1 MAHEGRVVTALDL
14 RVHRPRSRTLLSG
27 ARHARDRT
35 AGVLLDRTRAVIPVG
50 LRRRLSRHLLWD
62 ERLRRVPLDSILLG
76 GQNGTTAGQFA
87 AVGQD
92 LLWGSRR
99 VADGPHVELL
109 RAGAAGPLSD
119 RAIVASA
126 YAGMARAAISSTGQ
140 YFGAVDDAGILVVA
154 RDFLEGRTTP
164 RPHASPP
171 GQPVLVAPVRGSSCF
186 QVVDGHH
193 RLARM
198 VLAGE
203 SHALVRCRRLPTST
217 PLQEVLEQMSWI
229 GGERELYQ
237 PLEAPELVDSW
248 RTVRGCED
256 RARLML
262 AALERY
268 SVPAGRS
275 SYLDVASC
283 YGWFLARMRDAGLQ
297 VTGVERD
304 PLAPALGASAYG
316 LPSGSVLT
324 GDAVDVL
331 RAAPERAYDV
341 VSCFSLLHHFVLG
354 RGSVEPEE
362 LVHLLSRA
370 TGRVMFL
377 DTGQEHEAWFRSS
390 LRGWDAAEVADFL
403 ARHGDF
409 DLVEDLGP
417 DGDGTGAY
425 AGNYGRHLFAC
436 VRSR

>member
-1 MAHEGRVVTALDL
+1 MTALDL
-14 RVHRPRSRTLLSG
+14 RVHRPRSRTLLAG
-27 ARHARDRT
+27 LRHARDRT
-35 AGVLLDRTRAVIPVG
+35 AGVLVDRTRAVTPVG
-50 LRRRLSRHLLWD
+50 VRRRLSRHLLWD
-62 ERLRRVPLDSILLG
+62 EQLRTVPLDSILLG
-76 GQNGTTAGQFA
+76 GQNGTTASQFA
-87 AVGQD
+87 AALQD
-92 LLWGSRR
+92 LMWGSRP

-109 RAGAAGPLSD
+109 RAAAAGPLSD
-119 RAIVASA
+119 RAVLASA
-126 YAGMARAAISSTGQ
+126 YAEMARAAISSTGQ
-140 YFGAVDDAGILVVA
+140 YFGASDDAGILAVA
-154 RDFLEGRTTP
+154 RAFLEGRSTP

-203 SHALVRCRRLPTST
+203 THAPVRCRRLATST

-237 PLEAPELVDSW
+237 PLAAPELADSW
-248 RTVRGCED
+248 ATVRRCED
-256 RARLML
+256 RAALML

-283 YGWFLARMRDAGLQ
+283 YGWFLARMREAGLQ

-304 PLAPALGASAYG
+304 PLAPVLGASAYG
-316 LPSGSVLT
+316 LPPGSVLT

-331 RAAPERAYDV
+331 RAAPERSWDV

-362 LVHLLSRA
+362 LVRLLSRA
-370 TGRVMFL
+370 TGRVLFL

-390 LRGWDAAEVADFL
+390 LQGWDTARVAAFL
-403 ARHGDF
+403 AEHGDF
-409 DLVEDLGP
+409 DLVEDLGA
-417 DGDGTGAY
+417 DRDGTGRY

-436 VRSR
+436 VRTP

>member
-1 MAHEGRVVTALDL
+1 MTALDL
-14 RVHRPRSRTLLSG
+14 RVHRPRSRTLLTG
-27 ARHARDRT
+27 IRHARDRT
-35 AGVLLDRTRAVIPVG
+35 AGVLVARTRAVTPVG
-50 LRRRLSRHLLWD
+50 LRRRLSRHLLW
-62 ERLRRVPLDSILLG
+62 EEELRTVPLDSILLG

-87 AVGQD
+87 AALED
-92 LLWGSRR
+92 LTWGSRP

-109 RAGAAGPLSD
+109 RAAAAGPLSD
-119 RAIVASA
+119 RAVLASA
-126 YAGMARAAISSTGQ
+126 YAEMARAAISTAGQ
-140 YFGAVDDAGILVVA
+140 YFGAEDDAGILTVA
-154 RDFLEGRTTP
+154 RDFLQGRTPP
-164 RPHASPP
+164 RPHSSPV
-171 GQPVLVAPVRGSSCF
+171 GQPVLVAPVRGSRCF

-203 SHALVRCRRLPTST
+203 TQAPVRCRRVPTST

-237 PLEAPELVDSW
+237 PLAAPELADSW
-248 RTVRGCED
+248 VTVRGCED
-256 RARLML
+256 RAALML
-262 AALERY
+262 TALERY
-268 SVPAGRS
+268 GVPAGRS

-304 PLAPALGASAYG
+304 PLAPALGASVYG
-316 LPSGSVLT
+316 LPPRSVLT
-324 GDAVDVL
+324 ADAVDVL
-331 RAAPERAYDV
+331 RTAPERAWDV

-362 LVHLLSRA
+362 LVRLLSRA
-370 TGRVMFL
+370 TGRVLFL
-377 DTGQEHEAWFRSS
+377 DTGQEHEAWFRTS
-390 LRGWDAAEVADFL
+390 LRGWDTARIATFL
-403 ARHGDF
+403 AEHGDF

-417 DGDGTGAY
+417 DQDGSGRY

-436 VRSR
+436 VRSL